1 VLNEKSSFPTV
12 ITQPV
17 SNIGATSATFAGS
30 VTSDGNSPITVRGV
44 CWSTSPNPTINDSF
58 RINGNGLGSFS
69 SNVTGL
75 TLGVTYYVRA
85 YATNDVGTAYGHEES
100 FITDFANCGTVTD
113 FDNNIYQTVIIGSK
127 CWMREN
133 LRTRNYA
140 DGTLIA
146 YGDAYMSYS
155 DPYYYFPDNNESNVL
170 TYGLLYNWAAVMK
183 NEGSSDTDP
192 SGVQGVCPEGWHLP
206 SRAEWNQL
214 SNYVSLQPAYYC
226 NENPDYIAKAF
237 ASTSGWLEDDGL
249 CAVGNNLS
257 ANNATG
263 LTILPAGYL
272 YDYGLHL
279 YFGYF
284 AALWSAT
291 ERSGT
296 DGYCSSL
303 QLSDSG
309 LNEYYPGAGN
319 NIHIIS
325 KEYGF
330 SVRCVRN
337 E

>member
-1 VLNEKSSFPTV
+1 MLNEKSSFPTV

-100 FITDFANCGTVTD
+100 FITDFANCRTVTD

-133 LRTRNYA
+133 LRTRKYA
-140 DGTLIA
+140 DSSSIT
-146 YGDAYMSYS
+146 YGDDDQSNS
-155 DPYYYFPDNNESNVL
+155 EPYYYFPDNNESNVL
-170 TYGLLYNWAAVMK
+170 TYGLLYNWTAAMK
-183 NEGSSDTDP
+183 NGNSSLLNP